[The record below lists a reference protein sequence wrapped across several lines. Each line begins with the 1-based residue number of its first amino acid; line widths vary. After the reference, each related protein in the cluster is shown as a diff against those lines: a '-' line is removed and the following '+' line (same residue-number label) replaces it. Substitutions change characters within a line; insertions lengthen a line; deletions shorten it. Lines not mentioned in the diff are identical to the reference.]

1 MDVVVNKVSERVF
14 RILQDAYWTLKLI
27 EGEQLNADVRA
38 NLRGVRA
45 YANAIVELVDEILS
59 ESNKEVDFDG
69 D

>member
-27 EGEQLNADVRA
+27 EDEQLNADARV

-45 YANAIVELVDEILS
+45 YANAIVELVDELLS
-59 ESNKEVDFDG
+59 QSNKEVDSDG
-69 D
+69 